1 MQKKIEIY
9 DACIHI
15 VPFQSS
21 INFERGQ
28 NSQAQSLNL
37 NMINQSFNCY
47 LIFLNMSCR
56 TKYKNTFK
64 ARNKRTVQIWDASF
78 DLSI

>member
-9 DACIHI
+9 DTCIHI
-15 VPFQSS
+15 VPSQSC

-28 NSQAQSLNL
+28 NSQTQSLKL

-47 LIFLNMSCR
+47 LFFKNMSCR
-56 TKYKNTFK
+56 KKYKNTFK
-64 ARNKRTVQIWDASF
+64 ARNKPTVQVWDASF